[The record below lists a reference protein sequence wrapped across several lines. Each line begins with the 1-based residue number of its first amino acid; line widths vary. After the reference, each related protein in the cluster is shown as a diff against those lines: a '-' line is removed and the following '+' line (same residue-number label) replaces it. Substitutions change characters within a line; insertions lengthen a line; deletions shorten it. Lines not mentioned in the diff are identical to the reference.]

1 MRTLLFLLGGALLW
15 AVIFH
20 LARLAGTQP
29 ETRWLPAAI
38 FGAAWFIV
46 AAWNMWVG
54 VTSAGYSFW
63 EELPIFLLIF
73 IAPLA
78 VAVLSIYKLRG

>member
-1 MRTLLFLLGGALLW
+1 MRTLLLLSGGVLLW
-15 AVIFH
+15 AVIFYA
-20 LARLAGTQP
+20 ARLAGILS
-29 ETRWLPAAI
+29 ENRWPTVAL
-38 FGAAWFIV
+38 FGAIWLVV

-54 VTSAGYSFW
+54 MTSAGYSFW

-73 IAPLA
+73 VTPLG